1 MKVILSVPD
10 EGYSRKASCALNW
23 ISTFLICFIT
33 TASHV
38 GKSGTPSDICVVD
51 SAYVR
56 FANVYF

>member
-1 MKVILSVPD
+1 MKVIPEKRRAHKL
-10 EGYSRKASCALNW
+10 